1 MATCCTPCAASG
13 IACVRRVKVVGAA
26 VFRTAAFR
34 LALLQALLFAAF
46 AVVLLGLVWQGVN
59 DYAEAQLHDAV
70 KAEMASL
77 LQAAGDGT
85 LTAQLQQRMAVMPV
99 GPNYYV
105 LSDSRGQRLLGNLTY
120 QPSQPGWHTVALHGA
135 LGEDSADADSV
146 RLLATRLTD
155 GRWLVAGSDNRSII
169 ELGEVLGERFLDIG
183 GITILL
189 VLVSGGLVSRRY
201 LKRIDA
207 LGERAERILE
217 GEQGLV
223 ISSSGRGDEFDR
235 LAARLNRLIARMHG
249 LMDGLRQ
256 VANDIAHD
264 LRTPLTHLRQRLEA
278 GLDEA
283 PDPAP
288 LRDTVEQAVIEVD
301 RLLATFRAMLR
312 IASVEARQRQ
322 GGFEELDLTLLFV
335 DIADIY
341 RPVAEERGQ
350 QLQAA
355 IEAGHHLR
363 GDRALLAQMLANL
376 IENAL
381 HHTPPGTCIQL
392 GLKSSHQRLT
402 GYIADNGPGIPAEA
416 RTRVLGRFVRL
427 DSSRAT
433 PGDGLGLA
441 LVAAV
446 ADLHDIKLLLADAE
460 PGLLV
465 QLEFARDA
473 DQGPVDR
480 RANPTPVIERAAV
493 NTSAPNRRNC
503 GAPA

>member
-1 MATCCTPCAASG
+1 MQRTEFF
-13 IACVRRVKVVGAA
+13 RAA

-34 LALLQALLFAAF
+34 LALLLALLFGVFAA
-46 AVVLLGLVWQGVN
+46 AVFGLVWRSVN
-59 DYAEAQLHDAV
+59 QYAEMQLRNTV

-85 LTAQLQQRMAVMPV
+85 LIAQLQQRMAVMPL
-99 GPNYYV
+99 GPNYC
-105 LSDSRGQRLLGNLTY
+105 LLTDPHGKQLFGNLSW
-120 QPSQPGWHTVALHGA
+120 QPSGPGWHTVALRGA
-135 LGEDSADADSV
+135 LGENNSDADSV
-146 RLLATRLTD
+146 RLFATRLAD

-169 ELGEVLGERFLDIG
+169 ELGEVLGARFLDVG
-183 GITILL
+183 GVTIVL

-223 ISSSGRGDEFDR
+223 INRSGRGDEFDR
-235 LAARLNRLIARMHG
+235 LADRLNRIIARTHV
-249 LMDGLRQ
+249 LMDGMRQ
-256 VANDIAHD
+256 DSNDIAHD
-264 LRTPLTHLRQRLEA
+264 LRTPLTRRRQAMEA
-278 GLDEA
+278 GLVES
-283 PDPAP
+283 PVSSP
-288 LRDTVEQAVIEVD
+288 LRDTVERAVVEVD

-312 IASVEARQRQ
+312 IASVEARQRRA
-322 GGFEELDLTLLFV
+322 GFEELDLTLLFV

-341 RPVAEERGQ
+341 RPVAEEHGQ
-350 QLQAA
+350 RLQAS

-381 HHTPPGTCIQL
+381 HHTPPGTCIRL
-392 GLKSSHQRLT
+392 GLKSTPHALM
-402 GYIADNGPGIPAEA
+402 GCVADDGPGIPADA

-446 ADLHDIKLLLADAE
+446 TDLHGIRLTLADAE

-465 QLEFARDA
+465 KLEF
-473 DQGPVDR
+473 GV
-480 RANPTPVIERAAV
+480 
-493 NTSAPNRRNC
+493 SASDS
-503 GAPA
+503 